1 MSEQFASLG
10 WFLVGVIGLALL
22 QRRLHQEIQSVLFL
36 VTRRIDLALAIFSIL
51 FLPGVL
57 LHEVSH
63 YVTARLL
70 RVPVGRFSIIP
81 QSLPDG
87 RLRLGYVETAQTDFI
102 RDALIGAA
110 PLIAGSLF
118 VAYAGFVHLNFST
131 LWMQF
136 SLGDLSSIADAISHA
151 VSQPDFWIWFYVIF
165 VVSSTM
171 FPSETDRRAWGPILL
186 TIAVFLALL
195 FISGAGP
202 WLWDNL
208 GAAMLSLLH
217 ILSLIFMLSA
227 MVHLILWPPFWLLR
241 VFLERIFRLKVV

>member
-1 MSEQFASLG
+1 LSDQFASLG

-36 VTRRIDLALAIFSIL
+36 LTRRIDIALAIFSIL

-63 YVTARLL
+63 YLTARLL
-70 RVPVGRFSIIP
+70 GVPVGRFSIIP

-87 RLRLGYVETAQTDFI
+87 RLRMGYVETARTDFA

-118 VAYAGFVHLNFST
+118 VAYAGFVHLDFST
-131 LWMQF
+131 LWGQF
-136 SLGDLSSIADAISHA
+136 ASGEVSSVVEVLSQA
-151 VSQPDFWIWFYVIF
+151 VDQPDFWIWFYVIF

-171 FPSETDRRAWGPILL
+171 FPSESDRRAWGPILL
-186 TIAVFLALL
+186 TLAIFLGLL
-195 FISGAGP
+195 FIAGAGP
-202 WLWDNL
+202 WLWENL
-208 GAAMLSLLH
+208 GSAMLRLVDTLALIF
-217 ILSLIFMLSA
+217 ILSAL
-227 MVHLILWPPFWLLR
+227 VHLILWPPFWILR
-241 VFLERIFRLKVV
+241 RFLERIFRLKVV